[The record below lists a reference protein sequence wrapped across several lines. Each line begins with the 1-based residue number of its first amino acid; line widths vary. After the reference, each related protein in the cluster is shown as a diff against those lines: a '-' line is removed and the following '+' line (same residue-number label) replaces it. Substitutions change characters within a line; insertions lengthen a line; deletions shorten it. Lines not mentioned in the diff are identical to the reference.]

1 MVYVALLSISL
12 LAAETSPSK
21 WTTAP
26 VYQYQM
32 VRMEIVIM
40 FFNVVGLAP
49 IAFIAKL
56 VSNWNT
62 RTQSTR

>member
-1 MVYVALLSISL
+1 MNNSSSASI
-12 LAAETSPSK
+12 PNGK
-21 WTTAP
+21 DGI
-26 VYQYQM
+26 
-32 VRMEIVIM
+32 REIVIM